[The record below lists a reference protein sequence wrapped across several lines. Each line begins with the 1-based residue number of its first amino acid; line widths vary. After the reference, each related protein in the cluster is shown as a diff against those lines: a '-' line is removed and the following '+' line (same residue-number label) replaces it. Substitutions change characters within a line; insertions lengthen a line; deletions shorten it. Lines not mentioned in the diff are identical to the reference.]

1 MFGDVEIN
9 VYFCHMKKNIFIAI
23 VALLASF
30 TLQVIWVVNSYEE
43 TTNRI
48 SKDIDDM
55 FMNAMFDEVESRSNG
70 IPNGTEIEYPE
81 DFGDDNS
88 YFTNYQVLNDGL
100 LKLIHKDIN
109 IDTLAGYIDKRK
121 AEDFDYDYILVYKN
135 STSKIVYKS
144 KHQPKLVLASVK
156 SRIIPTRWKHSE
168 YIQLELL
175 NPYDLFFKEM
185 GLVVISSFIILL
197 LLIGCIVKQLSIIR
211 IQRKTMQMRRDF
223 TYAMVHDMKT
233 PISTITLGA
242 NALGHEKIVGNA
254 EMRGKYIRIM
264 KDEAQHLL
272 ALVNK
277 ILTISKL
284 EEGKLEMSKEDVEL
298 APMVEGIEEKFAANT
313 EKEIRFTNSLS
324 ADTVFA
330 DAEYL
335 AEALSNLIDNAVKYS
350 RKDVTT
356 EIEISSRDTGNGVEI
371 KVRDNGMGISKKDQ
385 KIIFDKFERASAL
398 GRTFKNNGP
407 AGFGLGLSYVMQ
419 VIEAHGGIV
428 GVVSEVG
435 RYTEFTI
442 LLPYEKEDEET
453 A

>member
-1 MFGDVEIN
+1 MLKTRQIKFVIISILG
-9 VYFCHMKKNIFIAI
+9 
-23 VALLASF
+23 LLATVLSQ
-30 TLQVIWVVNSYEE
+30 TIWISQSLTF
-43 TTNRI
+43 TTNKLKKQI
-48 SKDIDDM
+48 NEDL
-55 FMNAMFDEVESRSNG
+55 NVAMFKEAEMRACSALTSITISDV
-70 IPNGTEIEYPE
+70 NGTTPDITV
-81 DFGDDNS
+81 F
-88 YFTNYQVLNDGL
+88 NDEL
-100 LKLIHKDIN
+100 
-109 IDTLAGYIDKRK
+109 
-121 AEDFDYDYILVYKN
+121 
-135 STSKIVYKS
+135 YKS
-144 KHQPKLVLASVK
+144 TKTHPDLNIIDSILHIENDVNYKIYYIEKGMTIPHPSNYSSFFSIK
-156 SRIIPTRWKHSE
+156 SDTVYTRRDKSE
-168 YIQLELL
+168 GVYVEFA
-175 NPYDLFFKEM
+175 NPYSMFFEEM
-185 GLVVISSFIILL
+185 GLIIFVNIIMFA
-197 LLIGCIVKQLSIIR
+197 LIIWCIVKQLYIIR

-242 NALGHEKIVGNA
+242 NALGHEKIVGDA
-254 EMRGKYIRIM
+254 DMREKYIRIM
-264 KDEAQHLL
+264 KEEAQHLF

-284 EEGKLEMSKEDVEL
+284 EEGKLEMNKESVEL
-298 APMVEGIEEKFAANT
+298 APMVEGIEEKFATNT

-335 AEALSNLIDNAVKYS
+335 AEALGNLIDNAVKYS

-356 EIEISSRDTGNGVEI
+356 EIGISSRDTGNGVEI

-428 GVVSEVG
+428 GVDSEVG

>member
-1 MFGDVEIN
+1 MLKTRQIKFVIISILG
-9 VYFCHMKKNIFIAI
+9 
-23 VALLASF
+23 LLATVLSQ
-30 TLQVIWVVNSYEE
+30 TIWISQSLTF
-43 TTNRI
+43 TTNKLKKQI
-48 SKDIDDM
+48 NEDL
-55 FMNAMFDEVESRSNG
+55 NVAMFKEAEMRACSALTSITISDV
-70 IPNGTEIEYPE
+70 NGTTPDITV
-81 DFGDDNS
+81 F
-88 YFTNYQVLNDGL
+88 NDEL
-100 LKLIHKDIN
+100 
-109 IDTLAGYIDKRK
+109 
-121 AEDFDYDYILVYKN
+121 
-135 STSKIVYKS
+135 YKS
-144 KHQPKLVLASVK
+144 TKTHPDLNIIDSILHIENDVNYKIYYIEKGMTIPHPSNYSSFFSIK
-156 SRIIPTRWKHSE
+156 SDTVYTRRDKSE
-168 YIQLELL
+168 GVYVEFA
-175 NPYDLFFKEM
+175 NPYSMFFEEM
-185 GLVVISSFIILL
+185 GLIIFVNIIMFA
-197 LLIGCIVKQLSIIR
+197 LIIWCIVKQLYIIR

-272 ALVNK
+272 AMVNK

-284 EEGKLEMSKEDVEL
+284 EEGKLEMNKESVEL
-298 APMVEGIEEKFAANT
+298 APMVEGIEEKFATNT

-335 AEALSNLIDNAVKYS
+335 AEALGNLIDNAVKYS

-356 EIEISSRDTGNGVEI
+356 EIGISSRDTGNGVEI

-428 GVVSEVG
+428 GVDSEVG